1 VFGITAYSASK
12 DLNTF
17 ENFTLFVHDMDAKI
31 MMKRYESQ
39 LISLEQVKRF
49 NLDYLRLA
57 RELTAGISQDPGK
70 QQFVEAMKEVGDL
83 LDTKV
88 IAEAVEDTDD
98 YELLKL
104 IGIYGASK

>member
-1 VFGITAYSASK
+1 
-12 DLNTF
+12 
-17 ENFTLFVHDMDAKI
+17 

-39 LISLEQVKRF
+39 YITLEQVNHF

-57 RELTAGISQDPGK
+57 RELTAGISQDAGK
-70 QQFVEAMKEVGDL
+70 QQFVEAMKEVSDL

-88 IAEAVEDTDD
+88 IAEAVAGHDD
-98 YELLKL
+98 FEALKS